1 MNRIPFE
8 NYGVEDFV
16 SDESFI
22 NYYFRSNEKDIIF
35 WETWIKI
42 RPEKQVIVLD
52 AIQVI
57 QSFSLTLNEKEYQSE
72 YRKMTAAIEKK
83 APQKIFRVINR
94 EKDQPTRRLKRSA
107 VFGVMALAIITAG
120 VLYFLK
126 PTAEQKPVILTQV
139 MASGTS
145 SMILTL
151 SDSTIVTLSPGS
163 ILKYPITFN
172 DTNREVSLFGE
183 ASFNVKH
190 NEHLP
195 FTVHAKNVVT
205 TVLGTI
211 FNIKK
216 PGDSAI
222 VVELL
227 KGRVNVAIEDSA
239 SRSFTP
245 ILLSP
250 NEKAVFV
257 FNSNHFY
264 KESGRAV
271 YDVSFSHAGF
281 DVIATR
287 LKNISGK
294 ILINNSD
301 KKIWSFTG
309 NFKDTTPEEMIENI
323 CLIKNLHY
331 KIAGDTIFIIN

>member
-1 MNRIPFE
+1 MNRISFE
-8 NYGVEDFV
+8 NYNVEDFV

-22 NYYFRSNEKDIIF
+22 NYYFQSNEKDMTF
-35 WETWIKI
+35 WEAWITK
-42 RPEKQVIVLD
+42 RPEKQHIVSD
-52 AIQVI
+52 AIQII
-57 QSFSLTLNEKEYQSE
+57 QSFSLTLNNKEYQAE
-72 YRKMTAAIEKK
+72 YWKITAAIEENG
-83 APQKIFRVINR
+83 PGKIFRVMNW
-94 EKDQPTRRLKRSA
+94 EKARRKRRLKTSA
-107 VFGVMALAIITAG
+107 FFGVTLVAIIAAG
-120 VLYFLK
+120 AMYFLK
-126 PTAEQKPVILTQV
+126 PTTEQKPVIVTQV

-145 SMILTL
+145 PMILTL

-163 ILKYPITFN
+163 SLKYPLTFN
-172 DTNREVSLFGE
+172 ATNREVSLFGE

-250 NEKAVFV
+250 NEKAVFI

-287 LKNISGK
+287 IKHISGK

-331 KIAGDTIFIIN
+331 TIAGDTIFINN